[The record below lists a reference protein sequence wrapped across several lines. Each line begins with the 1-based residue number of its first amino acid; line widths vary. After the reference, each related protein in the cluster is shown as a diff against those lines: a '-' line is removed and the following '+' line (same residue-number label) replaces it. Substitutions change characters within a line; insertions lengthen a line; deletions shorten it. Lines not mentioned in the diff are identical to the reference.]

1 MAYIKK
7 PPQFISRSIELE
19 ESVSDLLNDYARFV
33 ECTPDHVANSALK
46 KSLWRDREYRRW
58 RAERRNT
65 AQTEPSRVNAKTYD
79 PADS

>member
-19 ESVSDLLNDYARFV
+19 EAVSDLLNEYARFV

-46 KSLWRDREYRRW
+46 KILWRDREYRKW
-58 RAERRNT
+58 RAEQRKT
-65 AQTEPSRVNAKTYD
+65 AGSEPNRATRET
-79 PADS
+79 A